1 MRRHLTIPLI
11 ASIVIACAGSAAW
24 SAGPLVGQVAL
35 DRLDQA
41 ELTRLLAL
49 EAAADRPAAVLLKPE
64 WMAEAYRRNGH
75 RPIFVGSAAGLVRG
89 DDLLSSL
96 RGVAAEGLNPE
107 RYRLEPLEAVLT
119 QLVESRPNWWERLAT
134 LGGAAAGETEA
145 LAVVDR
151 LLTDRYLALA
161 ADRRGIVA
169 SDSSAVDSLIGLVA
183 AAPPPPIGAWTP
195 AHPQY
200 ERLVTALALYRK
212 VAEAGGW
219 PLIDGGEKL
228 QKGNRSHRVEQIRAR
243 LDAEN
248 RLLRQFG
255 GIPIDSLADIPAPD
269 PALFDADLKARV
281 AAFQASHAQENDGVA
296 GKGTIAE
303 MNITAAARVRQI
315 ERTLERWREG
325 PGESPGHRV
334 EVIIPGMWLD
344 LYQDGKP
351 VLTLRTVVGSG
362 RESAKWEGESSIAM
376 TPELVDRI
384 ERIEV
389 NPKWHIP
396 EIITRTELL
405 SKEKKSPGFLDKG
418 GYEWYKPGTSQSG
431 PASEL
436 PDSVWTGKKRL
447 YLRQRSGDGNA
458 LGRMKFLFPNP
469 YAVYL
474 HDTPDKKYFNRT
486 RRAFSHGCVRLQN
499 PSALAESL
507 IAHTTTKP
515 PKTLAKMLAT
525 SNMQTVNLT
534 PQVPIHL
541 LYRTAWVLDDGRVRF
556 LNDLYGWDASFDSLS
571 AARE

>member
-1 MRRHLTIPLI
+1 MRRYPIIPLI
-11 ASIVIACAGSAAW
+11 ASIIIGCASSAVW
-24 SAGPLVGQVAL
+24 SAGPLVGRVAP
-35 DRLDQA
+35 DRVDQA
-41 ELTRLLAL
+41 ELTRLLGL
-49 EAAADRPAAVLLKPE
+49 EDAAGRRAGVLLKPE
-64 WMAEAYRRNGH
+64 WTAEAYRRNEH
-75 RPIFVGSAAGLVRG
+75 RPIFVGSAAGLARG
-89 DDLLSSL
+89 DDLLISL
-96 RGVAAEGLNPE
+96 RGVAAEGLLPT
-107 RYRLEPLEAVLT
+107 RYQLEPLEAALT
-119 QLVESRPNWWERLAT
+119 QVAESRLNWWERLAAM
-134 LGGAAAGETEA
+134 GKPAGQAEA

-161 ADRRGIVA
+161 ADRRGILV
-169 SDSSAVDSLIGLVA
+169 SDSSSVDSLIGLVA

-200 ERLVTALALYRK
+200 ERLMSALALYRRM
-212 VAEAGGW
+212 AEAGGW

-228 QKGNRSHRVEQIRAR
+228 QKGHRGHRVEQIRAR
-243 LDAEN
+243 LDAEH

-255 GIPIDSLADIPAPD
+255 GVPIDSLADMPAPD
-269 PALFDADLKARV
+269 PALFDANLKVRV

-303 MNITAAARVRQI
+303 MNITAAERVRQI
-315 ERTLERWREG
+315 ERNLERWRQG
-325 PGESPGHRV
+325 PGESPDHRV
-334 EVIIPGMWLD
+334 EVLIPGMWLE
-344 LYQDGKP
+344 LYQEGKP

-362 RESAKWEGESSIAM
+362 RESAQWEGESSIAK

-418 GYEWYKPGTSQSG
+418 GYEWYQPGTGKSG

-507 IAHTTTKP
+507 IAHTTTRP

-525 SNMQTVNLT
+525 SNLQTVNLT

-541 LYRTAWVLDDGRVRF
+541 LYRTAWVHEDGRVRF